1 MRTADT
7 AIRRPIFTI
16 MLMTALVLFGV
27 LGYRALGI
35 NQFPDVDFPT
45 VTVTTI
51 LPGASPEVV
60 ESAVTD
66 VIENE
71 LSSIEGIK
79 HITSTSSLAVSQI
92 AVEFELDRDIDLAAQ
107 DVRDKVALAEA
118 ALPND

>member
-1 MRTADT
+1 MRAADT

-45 VTVTTI
+45 VTVTTV
-51 LPGASPEVV
+51 LSGASPEVV

-71 LSSIEGIK
+71 L
-79 HITSTSSLAVSQI
+79 
-92 AVEFELDRDIDLAAQ
+92 
-107 DVRDKVALAEA
+107 
-118 ALPND
+118 